1 MNITSK
7 CKYRNIHVNDENG
20 LVYLEVHDYLQSQ
33 DYELHCFNPLYDI
46 DNIVETLVK
55 NRIEIL
61 IRGNNETILHNRRE
75 KYALQRNSRAQ

>member
-1 MNITSK
+1 MYELKYLEAMREQVKNWMNITSK

-61 IRGNNETILHNRRE
+61 IRG
-75 KYALQRNSRAQ
+75 QQ